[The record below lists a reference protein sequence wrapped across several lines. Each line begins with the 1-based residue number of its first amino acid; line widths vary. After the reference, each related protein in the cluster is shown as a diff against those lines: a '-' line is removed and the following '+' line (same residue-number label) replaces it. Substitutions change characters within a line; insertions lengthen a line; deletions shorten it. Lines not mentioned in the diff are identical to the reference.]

1 MEVLQERTIDVE
13 SEKRQDWA
21 EGQIEPQCSCNS
33 GLPQGRLDL
42 GWPFRIVQSRQGLL
56 DIGQAV
62 PWEEAHQREVVS
74 FFRGT
79 QLRAE
84 CMKSQH

>member
-1 MEVLQERTIDVE
+1 MWRVRRGRT
-13 SEKRQDWA
+13 
-21 EGQIEPQCSCNS
+21 GQRDKLSRSAAATADSRRGVWIWD
-33 GLPQGRLDL
+33 GRLEL
-42 GWPFRIVQSRQGLL
+42 SQSRQGLL

>member
-33 GLPQGRLDL
+33 GLPQGHLDL
-42 GWPFRIVQSRQGLL
+42 GWPFRIIPVEARI
-56 DIGQAV
+56 IGYRSGCPLGGSTPA
-62 PWEEAHQREVVS
+62 
-74 FFRGT
+74 
-79 QLRAE
+79 
-84 CMKSQH
+84 